1 LNILPD
7 VTGAQA
13 ARTANLGLGG
23 NMGDPKSAMAE
34 ALRRIDGRS
43 DCRVSAVSRLYRT
56 PPWGN
61 VDQDWFFNACAQVET
76 TLEPLALLDVCLGIE
91 KDMKRERLVRWGPR
105 TIDMDVLTFADLE
118 QKGERLIL
126 PHPRMLERGFVLL
139 PLADYA
145 PNLKIKGHSI
155 AEWLARADVAGI
167 EISDA
172 DPNWWRA

>member
-7 VTGAQA
+7 IDGAKV

-23 NMGDPKSAMAE
+23 NMGDPKAAMAE

-43 DCRVSAVSRLYRT
+43 DCRITAVSKVYRT

-91 KDMKRERLVRWGPR
+91 KDMKRERILRWGPR
-105 TIDMDVLTFADLE
+105 TIDIDVLTFGNLE
-118 QKGERLIL
+118 QRTERLTL

-145 PNLKIKGHSI
+145 ASIKISGQTI
-155 AEWLARADVAGI
+155 QEWLARADVEGI
-167 EISDA
+167 EIAESDS
-172 DPNWWRA
+172 NWWRG